1 MPRSF
6 CEVLHVKNLR
16 SVTKSLAGSS
26 TRCTTSRPTDTMSG
40 HAYITYEQASSNYQW
55 TDECKNNY
63 HRWGDKWTTEI
74 SGVTVERKVDS
85 ITAVDIRVLRVNKQ
99 VL

>member
-1 MPRSF
+1 M
-6 CEVLHVKNLR
+6 KNLR